1 MFKGFPGGSES
12 ICNTCDVGLIP
23 GSGRIP
29 QRKKWQLLPGK
40 FHGQRSLVSYSPWGS
55 KRVGHNLAT
64 KQQHVKGA
72 STASTLD
79 LRQIEFIVMPG
90 KGDYLKTVD
99 CPH

>member
-1 MFKGFPGGSES
+1 M
-12 ICNTCDVGLIP
+12 
-23 GSGRIP
+23 
-29 QRKKWQLLPGK
+29 
-40 FHGQRSLVSYSPWGS
+40 SYSPWGS